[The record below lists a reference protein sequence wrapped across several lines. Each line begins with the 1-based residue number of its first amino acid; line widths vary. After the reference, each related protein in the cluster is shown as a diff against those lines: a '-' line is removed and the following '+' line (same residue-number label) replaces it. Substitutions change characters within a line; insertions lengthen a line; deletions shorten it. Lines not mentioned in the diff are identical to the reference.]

1 MAYKGDAY
9 YIEEVL
15 KGNTGAFAFLVNRHK
30 DNVFNL
36 AVRIC
41 GNREEAE
48 EIAQDAFLK
57 VYRALSEF
65 RQKSSFATWLYRIVY
80 NTSISYLRARRREV
94 LSLEDFPA
102 DATDFIG
109 CSESEEIAEREYRD
123 ALINFALQKLN
134 ESDRA
139 VVTLFYYEEMS
150 HAEIATITGITKEN
164 IKIRLHRAR
173 KKMLEDIERCER
185 KKTTHHG

>member
-15 KGNTGAFAFLVNRHK
+15 RGNTPAFAFLVNRHK
-30 DNVFNL
+30 DNVYNL

-41 GNREEAE
+41 SNREEAE

-57 VYRALSEF
+57 VYKALSEF
-65 RQKSSFATWLYRIVY
+65 KRNSSFATWLYRIVY
-80 NTSISYLRARRREV
+80 NTSISYLRARRKEV

-109 CSESEEIAEREYRD
+109 CCESEEIAEREYRD
-123 ALINFALQKLN
+123 ALVNFALQKLN

-139 VVTLFYYEEMS
+139 IVTLFYYEEMS
-150 HAEIATITGITKEN
+150 HAEIATITGISKEN

>member
-15 KGNTGAFAFLVNRHK
+15 KGSTAAFSFLVNRHK

-36 AVRIC
+36 AMRIC

-65 RQKSSFATWLYRIVY
+65 RQNSSFATWLYRIVY

-109 CSESEEIAEREYRD
+109 CCESEEIAEKEYRN
-123 ALINFALQKLN
+123 ALINFALQRLN

-139 VVTLFYYEEMS
+139 IITLSYYEELS
-150 HAEIATITGITKEN
+150 HAEISTITGISKEN

-173 KKMLEDIERCER
+173 KKMLDDIERCKKE
-185 KKTTHHG
+185 KTTHHG

>member
-9 YIEEVL
+9 YIQEVL
-15 KGNTGAFAFLVNRHK
+15 KGSTAAFSFLINRHK

-65 RQKSSFATWLYRIVY
+65 RQNSSFATWLYRIVY

-109 CSESEEIAEREYRD
+109 CCESEEIADREYRD
-123 ALINFALQKLN
+123 ALINFALQRLN

-139 VVTLFYYEEMS
+139 IITLCYYEEMS
-150 HAEIATITGITKEN
+150 QTEIATITGISKEN

-173 KKMLEDIERCER
+173 KKMLEDIERCQ
-185 KKTTHHG
+185 KKITTHHG

>member
-15 KGNTGAFAFLVNRHK
+15 KGSTAAFSFLINRHK

-36 AVRIC
+36 AMRIC

-65 RQKSSFATWLYRIVY
+65 RQNSSFATWLYRIVY

-109 CSESEEIAEREYRD
+109 CCESEEIAEREYRD
-123 ALINFALQKLN
+123 ALINFALQRLN

-139 VVTLFYYEEMS
+139 IITLSYYEELS
-150 HAEIATITGITKEN
+150 HAEISTITGISKEN

-173 KKMLEDIERCER
+173 KKMLDDIERC
-185 KKTTHHG
+185 KKEKITHHG

>member
-9 YIEEVL
+9 YIGEVL
-15 KGNTGAFAFLVNRHK
+15 KGNTNAFALLVNRHK

-36 AVRIC
+36 AIRIC

-57 VYRALSEF
+57 VYRALNEF

-94 LSLEDFPA
+94 LSLEEFPA

-109 CSESEEIAEREYRD
+109 CSESEETAEREYRN
-123 ALINFALQKLN
+123 ALVNFALQRLN

-139 VVTLFYYEEMS
+139 IVTLFYYEEMS
-150 HAEIATITGITKEN
+150 HSEIAEITGISKEN

-173 KKMLEDIERCER
+173 KKMLEDIEKSE
-185 KKTTHHG
+185 KQKTTHHG

>member
-1 MAYKGDAY
+1 M
-9 YIEEVL
+9 I
-15 KGNTGAFAFLVNRHK
+15 NRHK

-65 RQKSSFATWLYRIVY
+65 RQNSSFATWLYRIVY

-109 CSESEEIAEREYRD
+109 CCESEEIADREYRD
-123 ALINFALQKLN
+123 ALINFALQRLN

-139 VVTLFYYEEMS
+139 IITLCYYEEMS
-150 HAEIATITGITKEN
+150 QTEIATITGISKEN

-173 KKMLEDIERCER
+173 KKMLEDIER
-185 KKTTHHG
+185 